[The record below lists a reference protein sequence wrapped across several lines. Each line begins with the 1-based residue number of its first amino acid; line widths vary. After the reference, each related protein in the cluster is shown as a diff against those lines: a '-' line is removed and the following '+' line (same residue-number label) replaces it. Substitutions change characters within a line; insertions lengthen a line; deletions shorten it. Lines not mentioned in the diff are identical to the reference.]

1 MVDQLSSFADELT
14 RVGREV
20 GIEGKLGGQAQV
32 KGISGTW
39 RDLTENVNQLA
50 STLTTQ
56 LRAIANVST
65 AVTRG
70 DLTQRI
76 AVEAQGEV
84 AELKDNI
91 NQMIVTLRETTK
103 KNAEQ
108 GWLDS
113 NIARTGGLLQ
123 GQRDLDEVCRMI
135 MTEVTPLVEAQ
146 VGASFLAGTDD
157 TGALRLRLAAAYGYA
172 AGDHPVTFAAGE
184 ALVGQAALSRRTI
197 RVGTDGALLQVR
209 SGIAATPICDL
220 VVLPVIFEGELLGVI
235 EFASVAAFS

>member
-1 MVDQLSSFADELT
+1 
-14 RVGREV
+14 
-20 GIEGKLGGQAQV
+20 
-32 KGISGTW
+32 

-56 LRAIANVST
+56 LRAISQVST

-76 AVEAQGEV
+76 TVEAQGEV

-113 NIARTGGLLQ
+113 NLARVGGLLQ
-123 GQRDLDEVCRMI
+123 GQRDLGEVCRMI
-135 MTEVTPLVEAQ
+135 MTEVTPLVDAQ
-146 VGASFLAGTDD
+146 MGAFFLSGTDAD
-157 TGALRLRLAAAYGYA
+157 GALRLRMEASYGYVTPNV
-172 AGDHPVTFAAGE
+172 DVTFAPGE
-184 ALVGQAALSRRTI
+184 GLVGQAALSRRAI
-197 RVGTDGALLQVR
+197 RVSAPGNGRLVLR
-209 SGIAATPICDL
+209 SGLVETPPADL
-220 VVLPVIFEGELLGVI
+220 VVLPVLFEGEPLGVI
-235 EFASVAAFS
+235 EFA